1 MELNRRIDDS
11 LAGTQ
16 SSYSLASSQ
25 YQLSWGIRGDNTP
38 DYAKYLGYLVTPDL
52 YPEFKGIGYEDYLK
66 EVVTGKA
73 KTVYADRAPQ

>member
-1 MELNRRIDDS
+1 
-11 LAGTQ
+11 
-16 SSYSLASSQ
+16 
-25 YQLSWGIRGDNTP
+25 
-38 DYAKYLGYLVTPDL
+38 LVTPDL